1 MITRIYNI
9 SKIYTWN
16 PLYNS
21 LDIYKNKDI
30 LIKDGRIVEISK
42 NIDLDIEKNL
52 DAKNAIV
59 TPGFIDSHTHP
70 IFGGNRSNEYIER
83 LEGATY
89 DEIKKNGGGIISSIL
104 KTRECNFDQLYENS
118 YLNIK
123 DFIKYGTTTI
133 EAKSGYGLSVD
144 DEIKSLKIIKK
155 INSKLDIDI
164 IPTFLGAHDIP
175 TEYIKN
181 KQIYI
186 DLICNKMIPQIAKEK
201 LAVFCDVFCE
211 PGYFNLNETEM
222 IINKAK
228 EYNLKPRLHVD
239 EFVDSS
245 GAELAVKLGA
255 FSADH
260 LMSVSDS
267 GIKALAK
274 SKTIATLLPGTTF
287 FLNKNQYA
295 NGRKMID
302 QGCNVSIATD
312 FNPGTCTIKSMSNIM
327 HLAMQK
333 CGLTLE
339 EAFLG
344 STYNAAKSV
353 GKENSIGLVKEN
365 YFADLILWNLT
376 DLSEIPYWF
385 DSCLSKIKY
394 VIKKGNLI

>member
-42 NIDLDIEKNL
+42 NIDLGIEKNL
-52 DAKNAIV
+52 DAKNAII

-70 IFGGNRSNEYIER
+70 IFGGNRSNEYMER
-83 LEGATY
+83 LEGSTY

-104 KTRECNFDQLYENS
+104 KTRKYDFDQLYENS

-155 INSKLDIDI
+155 INSQLDIDI

-175 TEYIKN
+175 PEYIKN
-181 KQIYI
+181 KHIYI

-211 PGYFNLNETEM
+211 PGYFNLKETEM

-302 QGCNVSIATD
+302 RGCNVSIATD

-365 YFADLILWNLT
+365 YFADLIFWNLT
-376 DLSEIPYWF
+376 NLSEIPYWF
-385 DSCLSKIKY
+385 DSCSSKIKY
-394 VIKKGNLI
+394 VMKKGNLI

>member
-1 MITRIYNI
+1 MI
-9 SKIYTWN
+9 
-16 PLYNS
+16 
-21 LDIYKNKDI
+21 
-30 LIKDGRIVEISK
+30 V
-42 NIDLDIEKNL
+42 
-52 DAKNAIV
+52 
-59 TPGFIDSHTHP
+59 
-70 IFGGNRSNEYIER
+70 
-83 LEGATY
+83 
-89 DEIKKNGGGIISSIL
+89 
-104 KTRECNFDQLYENS
+104 
-118 YLNIK
+118 
-123 DFIKYGTTTI
+123 
-133 EAKSGYGLSVD
+133 
-144 DEIKSLKIIKK
+144 
-155 INSKLDIDI
+155 
-164 IPTFLGAHDIP
+164 
-175 TEYIKN
+175 
-181 KQIYI
+181 
-186 DLICNKMIPQIAKEK
+186 
-201 LAVFCDVFCE
+201 
-211 PGYFNLNETEM
+211 
-222 IINKAK
+222 NKAK